1 MYFTVAGRAIDA
13 MLITGITRM
22 NTPELNNPQIARG
35 IEKLQDLF
43 DALFAVWRQQG
54 DQWVPARGKGSDDA
68 ALAGLLQ
75 EHYQP
80 DQPTV
85 VPVGKK
91 QVVVMVPIVTTN
103 GSPCAAVGYADINPA
118 ALAQQLAATVC
129 LVEDWRL
136 STTNSPVF
144 MEQLAQTMEES
155 TWLRRLAR
163 HFEFRDVRHSVREVA
178 CEVLPELHQLL
189 RVGALGLVPVGQA
202 APQEIGCEFDPMWCG
217 QKPDEETVAEILQ
230 CYAGQAVQRAVVVN
244 RTARESELAVN
255 HGIDSLILVKI
266 ASTQHKFGWLLV
278 INRKMDWQQVLA
290 DGSQVAASETEFGT
304 VQTSLVEAAAAML
317 ATHARNVT
325 LFEAKEQLL
334 LGVISAMSGAV
345 DARDPYTAGHSERV
359 ANLARAIA
367 HEMGMDRQQCQ
378 KIYVTG
384 LLHDIGKIGVPDAIL
399 NKAGELSAGEFDTI
413 MRHPE
418 IGCQIL
424 AQLKELSYV
433 LPGVM
438 HHHETVDG
446 TGYPHGL
453 AETNLPLDARILAV
467 ADAYDAMTTCRPYRG
482 SMSSGQAKA
491 IIRENAGTQWDP
503 VVVAAFFRCID
514 DIDSTSKTAG
524 DRSSAGSQDKGSPE
538 FTSPLSN
545 SGTSAGR
552 LEVC

>member
-1 MYFTVAGRAIDA
+1 
-13 MLITGITRM
+13 M
-22 NTPELNNPQIARG
+22 NTPEMNNPQIAGG
-35 IEKLQDLF
+35 IEKLQNLF
-43 DALFAVWRQQG
+43 GAVFTVWLQQDG
-54 DQWVPARGKGSDDA
+54 SWGPASGKGGDDVC
-68 ALAGLLQ
+68 LAGLLQ
-75 EHYQP
+75 EHYQH

-85 VPVGKK
+85 VPVGKR
-91 QVVVMVPIVTTN
+91 QVVVMVPILTSN
-103 GSPCAAVGYADINPA
+103 GGHCAVVGYADINPA

-129 LVEDWRL
+129 LVQDWQL
-136 STTNSPVF
+136 PATDSPVF

-178 CEVLPELHQLL
+178 REVLPELHQLL
-189 RVGALGLVPVGQA
+189 RVGALGLVPVGQT
-202 APQEIGCEFDPMWCG
+202 APLEIGCDFDPMWCG
-217 QKPDEETVAEILQ
+217 QMPGEETVAEILQ

-244 RTARESELAVN
+244 RRAMESELAVN

-266 ASTQHKFGWLLV
+266 ASTRHRFGWLLAL
-278 INRKMDWQQVLA
+278 NRELDPRQVLT
-290 DGSQVAASETEFGT
+290 DGSQVASSETEFGT

-317 ATHARNVT
+317 ATHARNAT
-325 LFEAKEQLL
+325 LFEAKERLL

-367 HEMGMDRQQCQ
+367 HEMGMDRQLCQ
-378 KIYVTG
+378 QIYVTG
-384 LLHDIGKIGVPDAIL
+384 LLHDIGKLGVPDAIL
-399 NKAGELSAGEFDTI
+399 NKTGELSAVEFTTI

-424 AQLKELSYV
+424 EQLNELSYV
-433 LPGVM
+433 LPGVL
-438 HHHETVDG
+438 HHHEMVDG

-453 AETNLPLDARILAV
+453 AETNIPLAARILAV

-482 SMSSGQAKA
+482 AMSSERAEE

-514 DIDSTSKTAG
+514 GKDSTGKIARDCENVQTQG
-524 DRSSAGSQDKGSPE
+524 EVSPG
-538 FTSPLSN
+538 FTELLSN
-545 SGTSAGR
+545 SDTSPDR